1 MNSNNFRYQ
10 PFVAVSGSDNSKVPV
25 VDDVL
30 SSHEQQIYPTTSLD
44 ENSIEFEFQTD
55 RNNYIDLRQTYLS
68 LVLKLVKHRGFDT
81 YETTELKNVF
91 HQLNNENQ
99 LRVEFLYC

>member
-1 MNSNNFRYQ
+1 MNAQNQ
-10 PFVAVSGSDNSKVPV
+10 IVSGSVGGEVPV

-55 RNNYIDLRQTYLS
+55 RNNYTDWRETYLS
-68 LVLKLVKHRGFDT
+68 LVLKLVKHSGFDS
-81 YETTELKNVF
+81 YQKETKKAHN
-91 HQLNNENQ
+91 
-99 LRVEFLYC
+99 